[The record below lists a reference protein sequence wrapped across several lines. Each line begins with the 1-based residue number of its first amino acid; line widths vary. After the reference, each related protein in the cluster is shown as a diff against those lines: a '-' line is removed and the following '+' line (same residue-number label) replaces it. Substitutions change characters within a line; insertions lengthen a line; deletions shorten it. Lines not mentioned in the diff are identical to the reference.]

1 MQNAR
6 PGRAGLAVVWA
17 VKPALALRMV
27 RSLPAQAPV
36 RRGVRNTNLV
46 TFALAAASMLGC
58 YAYLA
63 AETAKP

>member
-1 MQNAR
+1 
-6 PGRAGLAVVWA
+6 
-17 VKPALALRMV
+17 MV

-58 YAYLA
+58 YVYLMLGSSAYLA